1 MRLFARLSRLT
12 ILALG
17 LAWAGAAMVPA
28 RAQFFFPFF
37 DNRPTKRPDTDF
49 WGRRRDDSGPA
60 EQRARPRPHR
70 EKPRVDAKKPKAPE
84 PAKPQ
89 TANVDSAAP
98 VIEGPPPP
106 YEPQLLR
113 LSEIMGALSYLQTIC
128 GAPAGG
134 TAVNGDAWREQMEN
148 LMNAEAAGPSRREKL
163 AGAYNRGLYGYE
175 FSYHACTSNARL
187 ARQRFLD
194 EGAQL
199 SHDISA
205 RYRAN

>member
-1 MRLFARLSRLT
+1 MRLFARVSRLT
-12 ILALG
+12 ILVLG
-17 LAWAGAAMVPA
+17 LTWAGAALVPA

-37 DNRPTKRPDTDF
+37 DNRPTNRPDANF
-49 WGRRRDDSGPA
+49 WGRRRSDGGPA
-60 EQRARPRPHR
+60 EQRARPKPHR

-84 PAKPQ
+84 PAKSQ
-89 TANVDSAAP
+89 TANIDPTAP
-98 VIEGPPPP
+98 VVEGPPPP

-128 GAPAGG
+128 GAPSAGSAASG
-134 TAVNGDAWREQMEN
+134 AAWREQMEN

-163 AGAYNRGLYGYE
+163 AGAYNRGLRGYE
-175 FSYHACTSNARL
+175 FSYHACTSNAQL
-187 ARQRFLD
+187 ARRRFLD

-199 SHDISA
+199 SHEISA